1 MNQLQK
7 PHPNALPSIFGWFL
21 PKTGELL
28 VSIRGLENPVDG
40 YIPNR
45 PYTTANNVEPIPEIV
60 EVTTANN
67 VEPIPEI
74 VEVTAAPIIDGKDD
88 GLNYLADNNLVTMP
102 TSDINIE
109 TAKSTTSTKQ
119 PRTKK

>member
-60 EVTTANN
+60 EVT
-67 VEPIPEI
+67 
-74 VEVTAAPIIDGKDD
+74 AAPIIDGKDD